1 MNCTTETKKVFNV
14 RKEKSINICLWYH
27 STDRCPTMDPHKK
40 DNRIQPWLT
49 WLLKNRSMVG
59 NPLRV
64 LHEPFSSPAIL
75 INALSKNHKTRL
87 SFQTK
92 HQQLPPPSSHP
103 ILEWDSA
110 LCFVE
115 RDQLSLRDKTK
126 IYGCSSYSSYL
137 HRQRATLP
145 TKTPTLLY
153 IPDVSLFIPSYV
165 LLLKVIIDYTS

>member
-14 RKEKSINICLWYH
+14 RKEKSINICLWYR
-27 STDRCPTMDPHKK
+27 STDRCPTVDPHKK
-40 DNRIQPWLT
+40 DNQIQPWLT

-64 LHEPFSSPAIL
+64 LHEPFSSPAIF

-103 ILEWDSA
+103 QFWNGTAHFALWEEINCPWETKLKSMDVQAAVLTSTGRGQHFQRKHLHDSTVYPR
-110 LCFVE
+110 CVTF
-115 RDQLSLRDKTK
+115 
-126 IYGCSSYSSYL
+126 
-137 HRQRATLP
+137 
-145 TKTPTLLY
+145 
-153 IPDVSLFIPSYV
+153 
-165 LLLKVIIDYTS
+165 